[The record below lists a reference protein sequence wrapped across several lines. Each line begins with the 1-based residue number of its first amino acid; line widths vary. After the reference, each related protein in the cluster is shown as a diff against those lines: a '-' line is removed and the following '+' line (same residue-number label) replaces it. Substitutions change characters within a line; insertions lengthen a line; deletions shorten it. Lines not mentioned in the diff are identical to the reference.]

1 MKFLGGVIH
10 YEYKMSIKRIGMLV
24 VFALFSLFF
33 VITILGQGEELLVD
47 TITDEDLWSSASSF
61 IMVIN
66 MFIPVVCGILASDRI
81 IRDDKL
87 NVRELIRATRLN
99 NRSYVWGKYLGVT
112 LSEITC
118 LFLMILCISA
128 AEIAIGFP
136 LKIIPIN
143 LLISLSANIPAFFF
157 VNAFSVMCPSFMP
170 VRIYQILFT
179 GYWYWGNFLNAEKF
193 FSISDTILNV
203 AGFYQLEGFW
213 ATIYGG
219 ARRYTPT
226 DAVLNLLV
234 IFILAT
240 AALLIEE
247 RIISHREAAI

>member
-24 VFALFSLFF
+24 VFALFTLFF
-33 VITILGQGEELLVD
+33 IITIFGEREELFNSV
-47 TITDEDLWSSASSF
+47 ISDENLWSSASSF

-81 IRDDKL
+81 VRDEKL
-87 NVRELIRATRLN
+87 NVRELLRTTRLD

-118 LFLMILCISA
+118 LFLMVLCISTV
-128 AEIAIGFP
+128 EVAIGYP
-136 LKIIPIN
+136 VKIIPMS
-143 LLISLSANIPAFFF
+143 LLVSLAANVPAFFF
-157 VNAFSVMCPSFMP
+157 VNAFSVMCPCFMP

-193 FSISDTILNV
+193 FSISNTILNV
-203 AGFYQLEGFW
+203 AGFYPLEGFW
-213 ATIYGG
+213 GVIYGG
-219 ARRYTPT
+219 TRRYTPT

-234 IFILAT
+234 ILVLST

-247 RIISHREAAI
+247 RIISRREAAM

>member
-10 YEYKMSIKRIGMLV
+10 YEYKMSIKRPGLPVI
-24 VFALFSLFF
+24 FALFTLFF
-33 VITILGQGEELLVD
+33 LITGFVEREEILTSTLADGN
-47 TITDEDLWSSASSF
+47 LWSATSSF
-61 IMVIN
+61 VMTIN

-81 IRDDKL
+81 VRDEKL
-87 NVRELIRATRLN
+87 SMRELLSTTELD

-118 LFLMILCISA
+118 LFLMVLCISA
-128 AEIAIGFP
+128 LLVVIGFP
-136 LKIIPIN
+136 VKIIPMS
-143 LLISLSANIPAFFF
+143 LLVSLAANVPAILF
-157 VNAFSVMCPSFMP
+157 VNAFSVMCPSLMP

-179 GYWYWGNFLNAEKF
+179 GYWYWGNYLNADKF

-203 AGFYQLEGFW
+203 GGFYPLEGYW
-213 ATIYGG
+213 GIVYGG
-219 ARRYTPT
+219 ARGYTPV

-234 IFILAT
+234 ILVLVT

-247 RIISHREAAI
+247 HIISQREAAA